1 MGSSPIRIARKSSFA
16 RGGAG
21 KTCAGYASVA
31 QLVEQRTENPRVV
44 GSIPTG
50 GTRKRGSGAPAEEGR
65 AARGRK
71 TECGFSSFGRARPCQ
86 GRGSGFE
93 PRNPLQRGGPAPTS
107 AHWRGSSFSLGRKRL
122 SPSFY
127 ADVAQV
133 VAHILGKDEVTSSNL
148 VISSKYGAI
157 AKR

>member
-1 MGSSPIRIARKSSFA
+1 MCHPKDEAKVPSASPF
-16 RGGAG
+16 
-21 KTCAGYASVA
+21 ASVA

-93 PRNPLQRGGPAPTS
+93 PRNPLQRGGD
-107 AHWRGSSFSLGRKRL
+107 
-122 SPSFY
+122 SPQT
-127 ADVAQV
+127 DRAQRIV
-133 VAHILGKDEVTSSNL
+133 CGFVFFLYFFTIL
-148 VISSKYGAI
+148 
-157 AKR
+157 